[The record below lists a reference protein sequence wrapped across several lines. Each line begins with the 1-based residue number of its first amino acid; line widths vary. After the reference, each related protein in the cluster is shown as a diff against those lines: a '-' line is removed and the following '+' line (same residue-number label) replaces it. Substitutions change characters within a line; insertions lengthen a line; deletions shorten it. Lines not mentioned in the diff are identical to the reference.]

1 MVRHKYRGDNITMI
15 PENVLDP
22 VLYRKAVKKVTQSY
36 GSHKPVPTGM
46 AIVKAYK
53 AMGGKYKNRKQTGT
67 TRWLKERWIQIIP
80 YLLHNEI
87 RACGSSDRRKHACR
101 PFVRVSKDTLITVKE
116 IVKLHGKNGAKK
128 LAMHKKPNSEKVR
141 INWKRGKIKPV

>member
-1 MVRHKYRGDNITMI
+1 MI
-15 PENVLDP
+15 PENVLNP

-36 GSHKPVPTGM
+36 GTQTSAYRSM

-53 AMGGKYKNRKQTGT
+53 AMGGKYKNRKTKTGT

-101 PFVRVSKDTLITVKE
+101 PFVRVSKDTPITVKE

-128 LAMHKKPNSEKVR
+128 IAMHKKPNSEKVR